1 MTALNGLHRTAELHR
16 KRGLDAI
23 ESQMLPDAVAELR
36 EALRLDPAF
45 VKAWNDL
52 GVVMEALGNCSE
64 ALQCYGRALQLDPNH
79 LESRTNLMALTI
91 QLDLA
96 RAFRH
101 QAELAHLMQ

>member
-1 MTALNGLHRTAELHR
+1 MTALTSPHRSAELHR

-23 ESQMLPDAVAELR
+23 ESQQLPEAVAELR
-36 EALRLDPAF
+36 EALRLDPSF

-52 GVVMEALGNCSE
+52 GVVMEALGNYSD
-64 ALQCYGRALQLDPNH
+64 AMQCYGRAIQLDTRH
-79 LESRTNLMALTI
+79 LEARTNLLALTI
-91 QLDLA
+91 QIDLD